1 MIRFIVFF
9 TINKLR
15 KRDEHVKLLFE
26 EEVEGAGDEIKK
38 AYEKNTVDLHLNV
51 T

>member
-26 EEVEGAGDEIKK
+26 EEFEGAGDEIKK